1 VNNAWH
7 AEGLRDSQ
15 GPQYNGAVGMVVIG
29 SYRSG
34 TSVATRIVNLLGMPI
49 THCSDLVPPAAAN
62 PTGFWESAL
71 MNRHNEWLL
80 QQVGSSWCRPPCK
93 EKSDQLLVRDEWLSA
108 SRDLFRHVHRTRRWV
123 WKEPRLCLTLPW
135 WRKALPEISMGI
147 LMLRHPLECAA
158 SSQEFLGVDEDW
170 GLAIWERYMRQAL
183 PGLAGLRVTVSK
195 YESLQQAPLLWGEK
209 VLEMLSET
217 GLQAPPR
224 WRNAVGNLVRRKSS
238 RSAESLSRRLPIDI
252 LELWAQLKDLE
263 GSHPIFP
270 DIKLASESSWTTDLL
285 SRRRFGSAAIRGA
298 RASRS
303 SIEAQPFRR
312 NANSKPLLT
321 CRSESCRGTGA
332 GRDGLRRG
340 AMPEMIRRW
349 PTKRPGIIRRLMTRS
364 PACTRLAKR
373 SATGRS
379 LI

>member
-1 VNNAWH
+1 MITSFNLLITSFFISASQATRRRLPAGRGLATVSRSPGDYVNIAWH

-15 GPQYNGAVGMVVIG
+15 CHQYNPAVGMVVVG

-49 THCSDLVPPAAAN
+49 THCSDLVRPGAAN
-62 PTGFWESAL
+62 PTGFWESTL

-80 QQVGSSWCRPPCK
+80 QQVGSSWCHPPSK
-93 EKSDQLLVRDEWLSA
+93 EKSEHLLARDEWLRA
-108 SRDLFRHVHRTRRWV
+108 SRNLFRHVHRTRWWV

-195 YESLQQAPLLWGEK
+195 YESLQQAPLLWGET
-209 VLEMLSET
+209 VLEMLSGI
-217 GLQAPPR
+217 GLQAPPH

-238 RSAESLSRRLPIDI
+238 RSAESLSRHLPIDI
-252 LELWAQLKDLE
+252 SELWAQLKDLE
-263 GSHPIFP
+263 GSYPIFP
-270 DIKLASESSWTTDLL
+270 DVKLASESNWTTDLL
-285 SRRRFGSAAIRGA
+285 SRRRFGNDAIRGV

-303 SIEAQPFRR
+303 SI
-312 NANSKPLLT
+312 
-321 CRSESCRGTGA
+321 
-332 GRDGLRRG
+332 
-340 AMPEMIRRW
+340 
-349 PTKRPGIIRRLMTRS
+349 
-364 PACTRLAKR
+364 
-373 SATGRS
+373 
-379 LI
+379 